1 MFKKLSLPVQLIGV
15 ILFVFTLGSCVPQ
28 LAAQMSYTFSL
39 IFKELLNFT
48 LPFIIFSFVITGIL
62 SFRKNAPLIL
72 AILMAS
78 MFFSNAFVAMITY
91 LIARLSLSTVACAVD
106 ATSLAVSHTL
116 EPLYQPYLPPLFR
129 SEHMLIAALLLGI
142 VGTFVR
148 VPVAE
153 AAVHR
158 LKRLVE
164 IIVNAI
170 FIPLLPLYVLGFL
183 LKIQYEGTFS
193 LLFGNYGA
201 TVLLIICV
209 QLIYLALFYAA
220 AAGFNLTTAARYI
233 KNAIP
238 TYLTAFS
245 TMSSAATIP
254 VTVTA
259 ATENTQNEKLST
271 MAVPIMANVHLL
283 GDSIS
288 TPLLALVTLLI
299 FQGCIP
305 SFGVYMG
312 FVFYFC
318 TAMFAVSGIPGGG
331 ILVMLPVLKSQLGFT
346 PEMQTVI
353 TALYFLLDSFGTAA
367 NVMGDGALII
377 MVNNLLKKLG
387 LQE

>member
-1 MFKKLSLPVQLIGV
+1 MFKKISLPVQLIAV
-15 ILFVFTLGSCVPQ
+15 ILLVFTLGSYIPHT
-28 LAAQMSYTFSL
+28 AAQISYTFSL

-72 AILMAS
+72 AILMAC
-78 MFFSNAFVAMITY
+78 MFFSNAFVAVITY
-91 LIARLSLSTVACAVD
+91 LVARASLSTVACTLDTA
-106 ATSLAVSHTL
+106 SLAVVDSL
-116 EPLYQPYLPPLFR
+116 EPLYQPFLPPLFR
-129 SEHMLIAALLLGI
+129 SEHMLIAALILGI
-142 VGTFVR
+142 LGTVIR
-148 VPVAE
+148 VPIFEKVI
-153 AAVHR
+153 HR
-158 LKRLVE
+158 LKRIIE
-164 IIVNAI
+164 IVVNSV

-183 LKIQYEGTFS
+183 LKIKYEGTFS

-201 TVLLIICV
+201 TVVLIICV
-209 QLIYLALFYAA
+209 QLLYLALFYVA
-220 AAGFNLTTAARYI
+220 AAGFNTGKAWNYI
-233 KNAIP
+233 KTALP

-254 VTVTA
+254 VTVSA
-259 ATENTQNEKLST
+259 ATENTGNEKLSN

-305 SFGVYMG
+305 TFSAYMG

-377 MVNNLLKKLG
+377 MVNNLLQKLG